1 MIKTTP
7 VNSVRVVK
15 VGVTFHFHFSDCI
28 VYKGEC
34 WCIRG
39 RNYEYGQPL
48 ETANGFLQSVTK
60 GCLNSWTEHMKD
72 TYDIQVDKNKVNP
85 STEVQMEYQCIEDM
99 TTEEQRVYE
108 EYEYSFGP
116 VTKNG
121 WKNNSST
128 QRSEITK

>member
-15 VGVTFHFHFSDCI
+15 VRVTFHFHFSDCI

-39 RNYEYGQPL
+39 RNYVYGQPL
-48 ETANGFLQSVTK
+48 ETANRFLQSVTK

-72 TYDIQVDKNKVNP
+72 TYDIQVDKSKVNP

-116 VTKNG
+116 VTKK
-121 WKNNSST
+121 WVEEQLLHPKV
-128 QRSEITK
+128 TK

>member
-48 ETANGFLQSVTK
+48 ETANGFLQSVTR

-85 STEVQMEYQCIEDM
+85 STKVQMEYQCIEDM
-99 TTEEQRVYE
+99 TTEKQRVYE

-116 VTKNG
+116 VTKK
-121 WKNNSST
+121 WVEEQLLHPKV
-128 QRSEITK
+128 TK

>member
-72 TYDIQVDKNKVNP
+72 NYDIQVDKNKVTP

-116 VTKNG
+116 VTKK
-121 WKNNSST
+121 WVEEQLLHPKV
-128 QRSEITK
+128 TK